1 MEDTCIGCQ
10 YLKHPCCT
18 HISSFLRLFGSYSWT
33 IFEASVLHVLQFF
46 LLKAIWLVVQY
57 LHNIWTILEQYL
69 NFIWT
74 IVEQYLN
81 NIASSHFARLTFLPS
96 IWLIVICLALLPTF
110 SLLSPQ
116 FTSLIWINHSYLKD
130 FCKKW
135 STQIWQV
142 PWNWKIRYCFAIFA
156 IFLSICNSGLSYHV
170 TFSYA
175 WNFTV
180 VLLNALQCCKVF
192 VLATVHSSGHKR
204 AYWHNQKTG
213 Q

>member
-57 LHNIWTILEQYL
+57 LHNIWTIFEQYL

-81 NIASSHFARLTFLPS
+81 NISSSYFARLTFLPS
-96 IWLIVICLALLPTF
+96 IWLVVICLAFLPIF
-110 SLLSPQ
+110 SLLSPW
-116 FTSLIWINHSYLKD
+116 FTSLIWINHSNLKD
-130 FCKKW
+130 FVKSGQPKFGKCLEIGK
-135 STQIWQV
+135 SVIVLQFLLFSCQ
-142 PWNWKIRYCFAIFA
+142 FAI
-156 IFLSICNSGLSYHV
+156 LVYHIM
-170 TFSYA
+170 
-175 WNFTV
+175 
-180 VLLNALQCCKVF
+180 
-192 VLATVHSSGHKR
+192 
-204 AYWHNQKTG
+204 
-213 Q
+213 